1 MKRQT
6 AALALCTVFVSG
18 CGSSTKTHYYT
29 LETTPPVVVAAEIK
43 RAQPIGIAIASLTL
57 PELVDRQ
64 QLVLRIGDTQVLIN
78 DQHHWGQ
85 PLKSEITRSLAA
97 SLARETGA
105 QVTVPGQ
112 AHADDSEIK
121 LVIDFLRFDS
131 VLGGDAT
138 IEANWN
144 VLRKGVKQAVG
155 GHAVVREAS
164 NGAGYDALVAA
175 HRRALE
181 RLGSDIAATLKP

>member
-6 AALALCTVFVSG
+6 AALALCTFFVSG

-29 LETTPPVVVAAEIK
+29 LEATPPVAAAAEIK
-43 RAQPIGIAIASLTL
+43 RTHIAIASLTL

-105 QVTVPGQ
+105 RVTVPGQ
-112 AHADDSEIK
+112 AHADHSEIK
-121 LVIDFLRFDS
+121 LMIDFLRFDS

-144 VLRKGVKQAVG
+144 VLRKGIKQAVG

>member
-1 MKRQT
+1 MKRHT
-6 AALALCTVFVSG
+6 ALALFIIFLSG

-29 LETTPPVVVAAEIK
+29 LETNTPIAAATP
-43 RAQPIGIAIASLTL
+43 AQRTGIAIASLTL

-64 QLVLRIGDTQVLIN
+64 QLVLRIGNTQVLIN

-97 SLARETGA
+97 SLARQTGA
-105 QVTVPGQ
+105 RVTLPGQ
-112 AHADDSEIK
+112 ANAEETEIK
-121 LVIDFLRFDS
+121 IMIDFLRFDS

-144 VLRKGVKQAVG
+144 VLRKGVKQAVA

-164 NGAGYDALVAA
+164 NGAGYDALIAA
-175 HRRALE
+175 HRRGLE
-181 RLGSDIAATLKP
+181 RLGSDIAATLKR